1 MHIILK
7 CGIFSFWF
15 LPWCVAPVTQVQ
27 HLLNRIINAKTR
39 RTKQSACWSSCLQS
53 EPSPVNGSDPSA
65 STCWWS
71 MECNGWSVAASLID
85 DIMFEAILEATAVT
99 LRLQRGGVALSLP
112 VSFSSHILP
121 SSHITSTS
129 SSQTPSAVLSSTPF
143 TFSLF
148 STFQPVRFTFVSLFL
163 STYS

>member
-7 CGIFSFWF
+7 CGIF
-15 LPWCVAPVTQVQ
+15 CVAPVTQVQ

-121 SSHITSTS
+121 SS
-129 SSQTPSAVLSSTPF
+129 SQTPSAVLSSTPF

-148 STFQPVRFTFVSLFL
+148 STFQPVRFTFVSLYL

>member
-7 CGIFSFWF
+7 CGIF
-15 LPWCVAPVTQVQ
+15 CVAPVTQVQ

-39 RTKQSACWSSCLQS
+39 RTKQSACRASCLQS

-121 SSHITSTS
+121 SS
-129 SSQTPSAVLSSTPF
+129 SQTPSAVLSSTPF

-148 STFQPVRFTFVSLFL
+148 STFQPVRFTFVSLYL